1 MSWGSTGTRT
11 RSLKLR
17 MLHLPIDRNH
27 ETGHQKPKHV
37 NMHSGQVGKVKI
49 QGQQRREHALVA
61 RIQRKGSRR
70 CEVGYNARCARTQQF
85 HTRLPTTSAPLMIL
99 GTIDGVP
106 SSKMEQGNISLLE
119 RVSRE
124 LFKGEQGNISLLGA
138 KLQGHYLTKR
148 TLCASIFTTYCFVV
162 FWFRIHRA
170 Y

>member
-1 MSWGSTGTRT
+1 MR
-11 RSLKLR
+11 
-17 MLHLPIDRNH
+17 HLPIDRNH

-70 CEVGYNARCARTQQF
+70 CEIGYNARCARTQQF

-106 SSKMEQGNISLLE
+106 SSKREASASMDDANRTRGCAKHDRSNSQAACCKIEARDENPVSPATDPRDTPKYIVEPSKE
-119 RVSRE
+119 RAE
-124 LFKGEQGNISLLGA
+124 LA
-138 KLQGHYLTKR
+138 
-148 TLCASIFTTYCFVV
+148 
-162 FWFRIHRA
+162 
-170 Y
+170 